1 MTVEMVPI
9 PADPGL
15 VLLAPTD
22 CPAPEE
28 AKTTEDPTSTNK
40 TQVCHFMLDIV
51 SDLRLTLV
59 VDFHSAIAIL
69 GTSCNNSRLHYQ
81 PGG

>member
-9 PADPGL
+9 PPDPGL

-22 CPAPEE
+22 HPAPEE
-28 AKTTEDPTSTNK
+28 ANTTEDPTSTNK
-40 TQVCHFMLDIV
+40 TQVCHFLLDIV
-51 SDLRLTLV
+51 SHLRLTLV
-59 VDFHSAIAIL
+59 LDFHSAIAFP
-69 GTSCNNSRLHYQ
+69 GTSFNNSRLHYQ